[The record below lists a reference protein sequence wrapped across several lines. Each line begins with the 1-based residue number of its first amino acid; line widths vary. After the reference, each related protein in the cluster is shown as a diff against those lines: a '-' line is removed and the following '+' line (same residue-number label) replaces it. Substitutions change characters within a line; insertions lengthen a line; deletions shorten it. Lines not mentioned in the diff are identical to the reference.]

1 MLLEI
6 RRTLAWEQKTF
17 IEGWKKVDEPTR
29 LVAAMMIIKNPWFGR
44 DHVENLRPEILEHG
58 PVIGKMLTE
67 MLLDAVGD
75 QLEGCGK
82 SSVAGMGGEIE
93 HAQAMTHTLHFGNQ
107 FREAI
112 GAKSYLAFSN
122 TRGSANCAITIPLMD
137 KHDGGR
143 RSHYQTIQTS
153 IADAPAD
160 DEIIIALGASIGGH
174 PNHRI
179 GDRYEDLRDMGR
191 DFDNP
196 AGV

>member
-1 MLLEI
+1 MI
-6 RRTLAWEQKTF
+6 
-17 IEGWKKVDEPTR
+17 
-29 LVAAMMIIKNPWFGR
+29 IIKNPWFGR
-44 DHVENLRPEILEHG
+44 GHVENLRPEIQEYG
-58 PVIGKMLTE
+58 PVIGKILTE
-67 MLLDAVGD
+67 MLLDVTGD

-82 SSVAGMGGEIE
+82 ASVVGMGGEIE

-112 GAKSYLAFSN
+112 RAKSYLAFSN
-122 TRGSANCAITIPLMD
+122 TRGSANCTITIPLMD

-153 IADAPAD
+153 VSDAPGD
-160 DEIIIALGASIGGH
+160 DEIIVALRASVGGH

-191 DFDNP
+191 DVKNS

>member
-1 MLLEI
+1 MPLEI
-6 RRTLAWEQKTF
+6 RRTLVWQQKTF
-17 IEGWKKVDEPTR
+17 LEGWKKVDEPTC
-29 LVAAMMIIKNPWFGR
+29 LVAAIMIIKNPWFGR
-44 DHVENLRPEILEHG
+44 GHVENLRPEIQEHG

-67 MLLDAVGD
+67 MLLDVTGD
-75 QLEGCGK
+75 QIEGCGK
-82 SSVAGMGGEIE
+82 ASVVGMDGEIE

-122 TRGSANCAITIPLMD
+122 TRGTANCALTIPLMD

-153 IADAPAD
+153 ITDAPAD
-160 DEIIIALGASIGGH
+160 DEIIIALGGSVGGH

-191 DFDNP
+191 DVDNP

>member
-17 IEGWKKVDEPTR
+17 IEGWKKVDAPTR

-82 SSVAGMGGEIE
+82 SRVVGMGGEIE

>member
-17 IEGWKKVDEPTR
+17 LEGWKKVDEPTR

-82 SSVAGMGGEIE
+82 SSVVGMGGEIE

-137 KHDGGR
+137 KHVGGR

>member
-44 DHVENLRPEILEHG
+44 DHVENLRPEILGHG

-82 SSVAGMGGEIE
+82 SSVVGMGGEIE